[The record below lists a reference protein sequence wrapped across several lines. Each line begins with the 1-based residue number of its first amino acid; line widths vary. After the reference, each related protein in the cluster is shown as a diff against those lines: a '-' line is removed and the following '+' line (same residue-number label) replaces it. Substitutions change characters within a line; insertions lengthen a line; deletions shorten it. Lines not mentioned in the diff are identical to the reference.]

1 MYSNR
6 IQRSYRC
13 CAVRTASVKTVFY
26 KAAVFLLAL
35 VCIAG
40 LYPLAARAEYTAE
53 TPRDTVRVGF
63 FAMDGYHM
71 MDEDGRKSGYGY
83 DFLRLMARYW
93 DVEYEYIGYDKGW
106 SNMQQMLENGEIDI
120 GTATRKT
127 PEREEKFDF
136 SRPIGNNECMLTVR
150 SDNTSV
156 IEQVYTTYDGL
167 RVGFL
172 NGNMCNDDFD
182 TLSKEKGF
190 TYTPVYF
197 DLVVDMEKAL
207 RDGQVDA
214 LVSNSMRDARNERVV
229 EKFAPEPI
237 YAIVKKG
244 NTALL
249 AKINAAI
256 DEMNAAEGDW
266 KTTLF
271 NRYYTSVN
279 DKNPELTE
287 DEKALVRW
295 YNAQSE
301 PLRVLCDPTREPYS
315 FMENG
320 EIKGILPDYFKEL
333 AEYAGLSYQFIPCR
347 TREEYLALQEDESF
361 DIAIDA
367 RIDEGTAES
376 NHLGV
381 TAPYITVRS
390 AKVVRR
396 DFDGEI
402 QTVATADQSSSGS
415 MEDAYAPNAE
425 KILCATWQDAI
436 QAVKDGRADAAFVYY
451 YMAQE
456 FVSDDT
462 SGSLVY
468 TLLNQPSFQYRII
481 IAPSISH
488 ALAGTHQGDLRNAGQ
503 NHREYCLRLHILQRI
518 GYDAENAG
526 SAAPN
531 GYAGYCRDF
540 ADAACSVG
548 CAYPAGACA
557 EQKTAGRPGKRK
569 ARQTAVG

>member
-1 MYSNR
+1 M
-6 IQRSYRC
+6 
-13 CAVRTASVKTVFY
+13 
-26 KAAVFLLAL
+26 
-35 VCIAG
+35 
-40 LYPLAARAEYTAE
+40 AARAEYTAE

-333 AEYAGLSYQFIPCR
+333 AEYARSFLSVHSLPYPR
-347 TREEYLALQEDESF
+347 
-361 DIAIDA
+361 
-367 RIDEGTAES
+367 
-376 NHLGV
+376 GV
-381 TAPYITVRS
+381 SR
-390 AKVVRR
+390 
-396 DFDGEI
+396 
-402 QTVATADQSSSGS
+402 
-415 MEDAYAPNAE
+415 
-425 KILCATWQDAI
+425 
-436 QAVKDGRADAAFVYY
+436 
-451 YMAQE
+451 
-456 FVSDDT
+456 
-462 SGSLVY
+462 
-468 TLLNQPSFQYRII
+468 
-481 IAPSISH
+481 
-488 ALAGTHQGDLRNAGQ
+488 LAGG
-503 NHREYCLRLHILQRI
+503 
-518 GYDAENAG
+518 
-526 SAAPN
+526 
-531 GYAGYCRDF
+531 
-540 ADAACSVG
+540 
-548 CAYPAGACA
+548 
-557 EQKTAGRPGKRK
+557 
-569 ARQTAVG
+569 

>member
-6 IQRSYRC
+6 IQKSYRC

-415 MEDAYAPNAE
+415 MEDAYAPNCRE
-425 KILCATWQDAI
+425 DSLCD
-436 QAVKDGRADAAFVYY
+436 
-451 YMAQE
+451 
-456 FVSDDT
+456 
-462 SGSLVY
+462 
-468 TLLNQPSFQYRII
+468 
-481 IAPSISH
+481 
-488 ALAGTHQGDLRNAGQ
+488 LAGCHTGRQRRQGRCRICVLLHGAGICE
-503 NHREYCLRLHILQRI
+503 R
-518 GYDAENAG
+518 
-526 SAAPN
+526 
-531 GYAGYCRDF
+531 
-540 ADAACSVG
+540 
-548 CAYPAGACA
+548 
-557 EQKTAGRPGKRK
+557 
-569 ARQTAVG
+569 